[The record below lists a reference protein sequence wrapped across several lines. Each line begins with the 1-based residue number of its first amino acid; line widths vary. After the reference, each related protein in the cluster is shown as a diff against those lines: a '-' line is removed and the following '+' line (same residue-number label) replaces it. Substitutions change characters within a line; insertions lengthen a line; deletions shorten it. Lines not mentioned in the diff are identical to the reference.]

1 MINLTK
7 GSTSSVYLTL
17 WEKSELTNPYYLFE
31 FTSNDTGNATYATT
45 DDWSDFKPRMNVF
58 TFSVMPGSATA
69 GYINLEAGTYD
80 YVVYETEYQY
90 NLNVA
95 SASNV
100 VEIGLVTVNGTVST
114 FDETYTDTDDDTEYV
129 YGE

>member
-7 GSTSSVYLTL
+7 GATSAVYLTL
-17 WEKSELTNPYYLFE
+17 WEKSDLTTPYYLFE
-31 FTSNDTGNATYATT
+31 FTSNDTGNATYATA
-45 DDWSDFKPRMNVF
+45 DDWSDFKPRFNVF
-58 TFSVMPGSATA
+58 TFSVMAGSATA
-69 GYINLEAGTYD
+69 GYIDLEAGTYD

-95 SASNV
+95 SASKV

-114 FDETYTDTDDDTEYV
+114 YDETYTDSDDDKEFIYT
-129 YGE
+129 G